1 MIGRSFRRAKAAEGV
16 EAKGFD
22 AFHLRLGDLMRGERA
37 TMGKSLL
44 DVQRELKIKAA
55 YIAAIEN
62 ADPTAFDTPGFI
74 AGYVRSYARYLN
86 MDPDWAFDTF
96 CRESGFATAH
106 GMSAEA
112 SSVKP
117 TREERLAATGLGK
130 DIFASSATPFI
141 PASDRFFS
149 GIEPRAIGS
158 IMVLVTLISVL
169 GYGGWTV
176 LQEVQKVQFA
186 PIDQAPTVVA
196 EVDPLAGATRAD
208 TSADSDLTAFQAPSP
223 EALDRLYRPQALDV
237 PVLVARDGP
246 IVTLAPVAPANVSP
260 NAVENAVLAAVGPG
274 GIGPV
279 QSDPLAM
286 GPAVQVTADPIPGVQ
301 LVAVRPAWVRVRAA
315 DGSVIY
321 EGILLRSASKQR
333 YQPRSCRASV
343 LAALWHPNRS
353 RWSRGAGR
361 APARQALARRGSE
374 SRAPAPLSQV
384 RLQPQ
389 DGSRRVSA
397 EPERPRS
404 HRGPL
409 HRTRPRPDASAHRT
423 PSGIGRNGR
432 DPNAWRV
439 ATRWSEKRSCRSG
452 SGRRVGRRSSGSE
465 SAALTSTACM
475 AQQ

>member
-22 AFHLRLGDLMRGERA
+22 AFQLRLGDLMRGERA
-37 TMGKSLL
+37 TLGKSLL

-130 DIFASSATPFI
+130 DIFSSSATPFI

-158 IMVLVTLISVL
+158 IMVLVALISGL

-196 EVDPLAGATRAD
+196 QVDPLAGATRAD
-208 TSADSDLTAFQAPSP
+208 TTAENDLTAFEAPSP

-246 IVTLAPVAPANVSP
+246 IATLTPAAPAAFQTDP
-260 NAVENAVLAAVGPG
+260 VENAVLAAVGQG
-274 GIGPV
+274 VIGPAQPGDPV
-279 QSDPLAM
+279 Q
-286 GPAVQVTADPIPGVQ
+286 GPAVQVTTDPIPGVQ

-321 EGILLRSASKQR
+321 EGILDAGDTYAVPATEEPATLRIGESGAVYFAVNGVHYGPVGPTGAVTSNVALSAESLT
-333 YQPRSCRASV
+333 SV
-343 LAALWHPNRS
+343 YTVADLTQDS
-353 RWSRGAGR
+353 
-361 APARQALARRGSE
+361 ALADMVNF
-374 SRAPAPLSQV
+374 AAADPAQIAPLS
-384 RLQPQ
+384 P
-389 DGSRRVSA
+389 A
-397 EPERPRS
+397 PIP
-404 HRGPL
+404 
-409 HRTRPRPDASAHRT
+409 AS
-423 PSGIGRNGR
+423 
-432 DPNAWRV
+432 
-439 ATRWSEKRSCRSG
+439 E
-452 SGRRVGRRSSGSE
+452 
-465 SAALTSTACM
+465 
-475 AQQ
+475 